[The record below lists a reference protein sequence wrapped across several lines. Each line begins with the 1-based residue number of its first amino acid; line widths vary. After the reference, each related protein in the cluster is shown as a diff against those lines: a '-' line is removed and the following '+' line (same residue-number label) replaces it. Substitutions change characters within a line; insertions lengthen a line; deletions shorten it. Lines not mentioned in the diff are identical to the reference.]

1 MKVHGMA
8 TPTFR
13 QMQVT
18 SNMAKDRTEE
28 VMAQVT
34 DTVGAMATAGAL
46 GATVAMG
53 TVAVG

>member
-28 VMAQVT
+28 VMAQVMAMA
-34 DTVGAMATAGAL
+34 GAMVTAGAL
-46 GATVAMG
+46 GTTVAMG